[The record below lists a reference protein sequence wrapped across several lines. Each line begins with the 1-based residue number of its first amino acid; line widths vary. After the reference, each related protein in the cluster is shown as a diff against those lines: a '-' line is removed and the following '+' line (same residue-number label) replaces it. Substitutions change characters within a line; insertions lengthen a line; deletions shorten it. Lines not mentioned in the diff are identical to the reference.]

1 MCVCVC
7 VCVCYLLWIT
17 PELESDGNKSSLGV
31 LVFALSFLL
40 LYDLFLDRVLLEGVA
55 RYFLEGCFWLAR
67 SRCVVH
73 CGGIYV
79 PWTVGAFWVTGR
91 DEQTSAH
98 TNEKTTRNK
107 TLPDVRTKQFTVVGS
122 FSTSAIFQV
131 TFNSNGCVYDPTDAD
146 RYCAP
151 AETRI
156 TDFNA

>member
-40 LYDLFLDRVLLEGVA
+40 LYDLFLDMVLLEGVA

-107 TLPDVRTKQFTVVGS
+107 TLPDVRTKRTSSTTWRILLSTGFFGS
-122 FSTSAIFQV
+122 AGTSSTPYVAEREIE
-131 TFNSNGCVYDPTDAD
+131 NTDESRA
-146 RYCAP
+146 RSVK
-151 AETRI
+151 E
-156 TDFNA
+156 